1 MDASINYLQ
10 RDCSTLKNTIDMNRT
25 EMNNGGFTEETYTA
39 FVGDITGLNEKETD
53 QEKAVKDAED
63 KTAIQ
68 NNAIANAQKLVSDV
82 KSAARSAYG
91 NDPRNLNMFNI
102 GADIPK
108 SVKNLIPLCSY
119 MSDLVEVRKAV
130 LLQNGV

>member
-1 MDASINYLQ
+1 
-10 RDCSTLKNTIDMNRT
+10 
-25 EMNNGGFTEETYTA
+25 MNNGGFTEETYTA

-119 MSDLVEVRKAV
+119 MSDLVEERKAV